1 MEGGYTGREMKL
13 VLLACCLSGFV
24 TPLLSTM
31 MNLSLVGIGEE
42 FAVGSHMLGYVNT
55 AFLLSSVVFMVPLS
69 KAADIVGKKRMFI
82 AGVALILFAS
92 ILAVFSPSFW
102 WLIACRVLMGA
113 GAAASTSTSISL
125 ITDVY
130 TVNRGG
136 AIGMQTMCVYVGLAA
151 GPPLGGTLNDV
162 IGWHALFLLIIP
174 LSVGAIACMSLF
186 RHEIRPE
193 QGRGFDLRGSIL
205 YAIGIVAAMCGVM
218 NMPQAWAFASLVAG
232 IVFIA
237 AFVIWQLRTPDYLL
251 NVRLFMSRVFSGSCL
266 AAFLNY
272 AASYSIAYFM
282 ALYLQSI
289 GALTAT
295 QAGLLMLVQAGVQA
309 VLTTYFGRLSDR
321 VSDKRI
327 LPTAGMALTA
337 VGVSMFLFYGT
348 ELDLPLV
355 VATMVVLGTGTGMFS
370 SPNTSVIMGAV
381 GRDETSEASGV
392 VAVMRQTGMMVSMG
406 VAMMFITLV
415 MGGSDEL
422 VPENY
427 GLFVDVIHLSFGIC
441 LVMCIVGA
449 VVSMLRGKG
458 TRADSDGASRDI

>member
-1 MEGGYTGREMKL
+1 M
-13 VLLACCLSGFV
+13 
-24 TPLLSTM
+24 
-31 MNLSLVGIGEE
+31 
-42 FAVGSHMLGYVNT
+42 
-55 AFLLSSVVFMVPLS
+55 
-69 KAADIVGKKRMFI
+69 
-82 AGVALILFAS
+82 
-92 ILAVFSPSFW
+92 
-102 WLIACRVLMGA
+102 
-113 GAAASTSTSISL
+113 
-125 ITDVY
+125 
-130 TVNRGG
+130 
-136 AIGMQTMCVYVGLAA
+136 
-151 GPPLGGTLNDV
+151 
-162 IGWHALFLLIIP
+162 
-174 LSVGAIACMSLF
+174 
-186 RHEIRPE
+186 
-193 QGRGFDLRGSIL
+193 
-205 YAIGIVAAMCGVM
+205 
-218 NMPQAWAFASLVAG
+218 
-232 IVFIA
+232 
-237 AFVIWQLRTPDYLL
+237 L
-251 NVRLFMSRVFSGSCL
+251 NVRLFKSRVFSGSCL

-370 SPNTSVIMGAV
+370 SPNTSVIMGSV